1 MRKTEESVVR
11 LMPKDCHLEY
21 DSEYPKGSVIGDAV
35 AGTPLFAPRGEHA
48 IGVRTIEIVNHDQV
62 DLKKVSE
69 NNPRP
74 LYDRKLT
81 VEVWYPAEVEEG
93 TRQLSFY
100 TDYIG
105 GAGADYIE
113 AYDYPGRAVRD
124 AEPFAQDGPYPVLV
138 VSHGYPGSRYLL
150 SHLGENLATKGY
162 IVFAIAHTDTTYTDF
177 DSEISI
183 ISATMYRTLDQR
195 FMISMLPELNQEGF
209 LKGLLNVEQVGVLG
223 YSFGGFGLLRTL
235 GVTLNENTL
244 KNFPKYSG
252 LLEEKE
258 DYQGDK
264 RVKAA
269 VLFAPFGADLFCQD
283 SLTNITAPTLWI
295 QGNEDTV
302 VPYPPVHRMFDNA
315 VNSDRYFLTYDL
327 MNHKAAT
334 NPSPLAAQKYSFA
347 KGARRWDDWV
357 WNQWHVNG
365 INLHFITAFMDAHLK
380 GEMEKMD
387 YLNVKEPVGRKCVIS
402 MENGQPTPEHTYW
415 KGFDPDHTTNG
426 LILEHKTSIE

>member
-1 MRKTEESVVR
+1 
-11 LMPKDCHLEY
+11 MPKNYRLEY
-21 DSEYPKGSVIGDAV
+21 DQEYPKGSVIGDAV
-35 AGTPLFAPRGEHA
+35 AGTPLFAPRGKYA
-48 IGVRTIEIVNHDQV
+48 IGVRTIEIVNHGQV
-62 DLKKVSE
+62 DLKAVTE
-69 NNPRP
+69 NDPRP
-74 LYDRKLT
+74 CYDRKLT

-105 GAGADYIE
+105 GGGQQDFLE

-124 AEPFAQDGPYPVLV
+124 AEPYAGKKPYPVLV

-162 IVFAIAHTDTTYTDF
+162 VVFAIAHTDTTYTDF
-177 DSEISI
+177 DPEISI
-183 ISATMYRTLDQR
+183 ISAMMYRTLDQR
-195 FMISMLPELNQEGF
+195 YMITALPELNREGF
-209 LKGLLNVEQVGVLG
+209 LKGLLDIEKVGVLG

-235 GVTLNENTL
+235 GVELTEGA
-244 KNFPKYSG
+244 KQAFPKYAG
-252 LLEEKE
+252 LLDEEAG
-258 DYQGDK
+258 YQGDK

-269 VLFAPFGADLFCQD
+269 VLFAPFGADYFCKD
-283 SLTNITAPTLWI
+283 SLKNITAPTLWI

-302 VPYPPVHRMFDNA
+302 VPYPPVHKMFDEA

-334 NPSPLAAQKYSFA
+334 NPSPLAAQKYTFA
-347 KGARRWDDWV
+347 EGARRWDDWV

-380 GEMEKMD
+380 GEKEKLD
-387 YLNVKEPVGRKCVIS
+387 YLNVKESVGRRCVIS
-402 MENGQPTPEHTYW
+402 MKDGEPTPEHTYW
-415 KGFDPDHTTNG
+415 KGFNPDHTTNG
-426 LILEHKTSIE
+426 LILEHSGSEK